1 MITTQ
6 LIQAWFIYLS
16 LKLAYN
22 EYLYYYRSLIRKCLN
37 YISIAICRNMYLLK
51 YFRKLYSV
59 FLYIKITL
67 YYIEEK
73 KLRRKQQNLL
83 KK

>member
-1 MITTQ
+1 
-6 LIQAWFIYLS
+6 
-16 LKLAYN
+16 
-22 EYLYYYRSLIRKCLN
+22 
-37 YISIAICRNMYLLK
+37 MYLLK

-73 KLRRKQQNLL
+73 KLGRKQQNLL

>member
-1 MITTQ
+1 
-6 LIQAWFIYLS
+6 
-16 LKLAYN
+16 
-22 EYLYYYRSLIRKCLN
+22 
-37 YISIAICRNMYLLK
+37 MYLLK

-73 KLRRKQQNLL
+73 NLEENNKIC
-83 KK
+83 KKNKTTCFPLTPL